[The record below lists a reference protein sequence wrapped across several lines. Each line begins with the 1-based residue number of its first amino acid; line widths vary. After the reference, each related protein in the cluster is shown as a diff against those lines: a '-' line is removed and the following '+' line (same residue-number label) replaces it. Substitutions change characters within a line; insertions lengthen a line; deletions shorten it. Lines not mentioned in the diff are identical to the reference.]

1 MWMTLEKW
9 VISKRQIVSSSIFEN
24 TGDIFFLLSQIKN
37 GLIQNL
43 ELTQVFDVLV
53 AGIASAPW
61 FEEY

>member
-1 MWMTLEKW
+1 M
-9 VISKRQIVSSSIFEN
+9 SFSIFEN